1 MKNSTVVARTRGIL
15 ALLLL
20 LALVLVGQN
29 FSQTLF
35 VIGIL
40 LVIAVVVLGFTFNN
54 IAEDAGVKGIV
65 VTVLVTWVIVGSIFV
80 AGIVLAPILT
90 QIGV

>member
-1 MKNSTVVARTRGIL
+1 MKNSSIVARTRGLL

-20 LALVLVGQN
+20 LALILVGQS

-35 VIGIL
+35 TVGIL
-40 LVIAVVVLGFTFNN
+40 LVVAVVVLGFTFNN
-54 IAEDAGVKGIV
+54 ISEDAGIKKIA
-65 VTVLVTWVIVGSIFV
+65 VTVLVTWVIVGSIFG

-90 QIGV
+90 QIGT

>member
-1 MKNSTVVARTRGIL
+1 MKDSKIVARTRGML

-20 LALVLVGQN
+20 LALVLVGQS

-35 VIGIL
+35 TIGIL
-40 LVIAVVVLGFTFNN
+40 LVVSVVVLGFTFNN
-54 IAEDAGVKGIV
+54 IADNAGIKKIA
-65 VTVLVTWVIVGSIFV
+65 VTVLVTWAIVGSIFV
-80 AGIVLAPILT
+80 AGILLAPILT